1 MNHNE
6 DEEIKREEST
16 VATGDVT
23 VAISSEAQSIITQV
37 SRDSAQNQRKLR
49 RKDEYEPQK
58 RSFFSRIMCC
68 APRAVANQTV
78 TTAHTSPYG
87 NLSYS
92 TANKKLGNRGKS
104 QELIHKPKGKKCLAL
119 DLDETLVHSSFQP
132 VEGASFVISV
142 VIEGIV
148 HNVYVLK
155 RPGVDEFI
163 ERLAVHYEL
172 IVFTASLSK
181 YADPLLDLLDPKKLV
196 NKRLFREHCVF
207 YDGHYV
213 KDLSTL
219 NRDISQT
226 IIVDNS
232 PMSYIFHPENAIDC
246 SSYFDDPTDTELW
259 EIADFLESIKDSDDV
274 RSHCR
279 HWREWCRSNPSS
291 VPKR

>member
-1 MNHNE
+1 MSRE
-6 DEEIKREEST
+6 DSEEIKREESSI
-16 VATGDVT
+16 ATGDVT

-37 SRDSAQNQRKLR
+37 SRDTAQNPKIIL
-49 RKDEYEPQK
+49 PQK
-58 RSFFSRIMCC
+58 RKDDFQNPASSRTLFGRFMCC
-68 APRAVANQTV
+68 APKAVVNQTV
-78 TTAHTSPYG
+78 STAHSGSYA
-87 NLSYS
+87 NLSHPRKKN
-92 TANKKLGNRGKS
+92 ANNRGGKMQEMIQKS
-104 QELIHKPKGKKCLAL
+104 KGKKCLAL

-155 RPGVDEFI
+155 RPGVDDFI
-163 ERLAVHYEL
+163 ERLADHYEL

-181 YADPLLDLLDPKKLV
+181 YADPLLDLLDVKKFIS
-196 NKRLFREHCVF
+196 KRLFREHCVF

-219 NRDISQT
+219 NREISQT

-246 SSYFDDPTDTELW
+246 SSYFDDPADIELW
-259 EIADFLESIKDSDDV
+259 QIADFLESIKDCDDV

-279 HWREWCRSNPSS
+279 
-291 VPKR
+291 